1 MSLQKGN
8 GRTGGNGPRAAKQAT
23 RAAKHATSYLGGSF
37 ALQVPD
43 VSEAVNYYE
52 KSFGFD
58 VAEIDDHNRYA
69 ALRAGKLSFDLVDE
83 HGAGT
88 RAVGRPG
95 EGVAMYVYVDD
106 VGDQLRRMEKSGVPI
121 LTRVNRQRAGVHEFA
136 VRDAYGLLWIFSQ
149 PA

>member
-1 MSLQKGN
+1 MSTTSARKSFS
-8 GRTGGNGPRAAKQAT
+8 
-23 RAAKHATSYLGGSF
+23 SYLGGGM

-43 VSEAVNYYE
+43 VAEAVRYYE
-52 KSFGFD
+52 KSFGFN

-69 ALRAGKLSFDLVDE
+69 ALRAGKLGFDLVDE

-106 VGDQLRRMEKSGVPI
+106 VAEQLKKMEKAGVPI
-121 LTRVNRQRAGVHEFA
+121 LTRVNRTRAGVEEFA

-149 PA
+149 AN